1 MEVIKALSTNHMQAG
16 LVDLSVYQGAQLCS
30 ILKHR
35 QQSEKWVY
43 LLANQLRFKR
53 QGGHKIALPRPD
65 AETTFIW
72 LEKLIVGGQAGTIFV
87 ENLVLD
93 EVRRKR
99 LLQLCK
105 QMDVILV
112 NLNRQNAENNT
123 LVYGPW

>member
-1 MEVIKALSTNHMQAG
+1 MAVIKALSTNYMQAG
-16 LVDLSVYQGAQLCS
+16 LIDISVYHSAQLCS

-35 QQSEKWVY
+35 QQSDKWIY

-53 QGGHKIALPRPD
+53 QPGHKIALPRPD
-65 AETTFIW
+65 AETTFSW
-72 LEKLIVGGQAGTIFV
+72 LEKLIQGGQASAIFV

-105 QMDVILV
+105 QMDVILI
-112 NLNRQNAENNT
+112 NLNRQDTASNT